1 MSKHLSIFGDFHRI
15 ITSSN
20 VCVSH
25 SSAGVAHRSVICL
38 PNDSSCWN
46 VVLMVLAQPSTEFCI
61 RDPYSGSHFSLNS
74 RHLTLGPLHWTPLC
88 TLRTLHSYH
97 AGCLALVLGISL
109 NHPRRLDHDSS
120 RASVLSFHLQLNTWA
135 VQVLEHILLQTWPL
149 SDTLLPKPSCM
160 TWGKANRVTCLCR
173 DLGREFLY
181 VFVKNVR
188 PGASLVKVVKDWFI
202 RNNLA
207 IVSYISLI

>member
-135 VQVLEHILLQTWPL
+135 VQVLEHILLY
-149 SDTLLPKPSCM
+149 LPS
-160 TWGKANRVTCLCR
+160 GKEKGRVLQRWIPPKFIQYFSKCLKT
-173 DLGREFLY
+173 Y
-181 VFVKNVR
+181 VFGKIKPR
-188 PGASLVKVVKDWFI
+188 L
-202 RNNLA
+202 
-207 IVSYISLI
+207 IS